1 REYVNFQSFQSIEEA
16 IVGID
21 RYIHWYN
28 NERIS
33 LVA

>member
-1 REYVNFQSFQSIEEA
+1 MEEA
-16 IVGID
+16 VLGID

-33 LVA
+33 LVV